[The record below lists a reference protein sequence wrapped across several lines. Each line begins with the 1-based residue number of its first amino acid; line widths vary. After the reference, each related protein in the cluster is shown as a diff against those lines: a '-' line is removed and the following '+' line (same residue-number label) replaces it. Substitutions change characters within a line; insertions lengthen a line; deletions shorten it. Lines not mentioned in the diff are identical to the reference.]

1 MHYVV
6 DVFRHPLEKHFRSV
20 KPPEGVGA
28 PPPRLRKKAMH
39 FELFLLCPQSIVS
52 VKQRVL
58 SSRRGAF
65 TRGSLIGSPHIRLE
79 NVPLDTM
86 SGHGN
91 GADSS
96 RRYTSSFILY
106 QCIEKNSSLYKT
118 AMDSFFKLC
127 FMNFSEENYFLLDVK
142 FHVSYYLP
150 ELR

>member
-6 DVFRHPLEKHFRSV
+6 DVFRHPLEKHFRGV

-58 SSRRGAF
+58 SDRRGAF
-65 TRGSLIGSPHIRLE
+65 TRGSLIGSPLDIRLE
-79 NVPLDTM
+79 KNVPLDTM
-86 SGHGN
+86 SEHGN
-91 GADSS
+91 GAVPS

-106 QCIEKNSSLYKT
+106 QWFEKNSLLYKT
-118 AMDSFFKLC
+118 AIDSFLKLC
-127 FMNFSEENYFLLDVK
+127 LMNCFGYAIFQKKIYLLEVK
-142 FHVSYYLP
+142 FNV
-150 ELR
+150 